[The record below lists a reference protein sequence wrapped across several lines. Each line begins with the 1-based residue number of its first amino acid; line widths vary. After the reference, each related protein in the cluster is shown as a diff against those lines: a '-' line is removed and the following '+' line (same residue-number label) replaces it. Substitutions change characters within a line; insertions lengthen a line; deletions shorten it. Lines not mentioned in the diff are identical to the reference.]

1 MRPSTLLLC
10 FGFALDVSAADLPEL
25 KTKGVLK
32 VIAQKDE
39 APEMFSFAAK
49 GAPGFERE
57 MIEGFARLHDLKV
70 ETLAVKTSDERIP
83 ALLRLIPP
91 VLVLYLALPIDL
103 IPDFIPV
110 IGQID
115 DILVVA
121 VGVALL
127 VRLAPMRVFDE
138 HLLELEAIDAAVRD
152 VTEPP
157 RALPGPDRPA

>member
-1 MRPSTLLLC
+1 MEWWQILIIAVLSSIVVVLATAFIAWRMISQRTRKLAARVGRLPWSAKLQLAGRLMR
-10 FGFALDVSAADLPEL
+10 
-25 KTKGVLK
+25 
-32 VIAQKDE
+32 
-39 APEMFSFAAK
+39 
-49 GAPGFERE
+49 
-57 MIEGFARLHDLKV
+57 
-70 ETLAVKTSDERIP
+70 DERIP
-83 ALLRLIPP
+83 VLLRLIPP
-91 VLVLYLALPIDL
+91 ILVLYLALPIDL

-138 HLLELEAIDAAVRD
+138 HLLELEAIDADVRD

-157 RALPGPDRPA
+157 LALPGPLRP